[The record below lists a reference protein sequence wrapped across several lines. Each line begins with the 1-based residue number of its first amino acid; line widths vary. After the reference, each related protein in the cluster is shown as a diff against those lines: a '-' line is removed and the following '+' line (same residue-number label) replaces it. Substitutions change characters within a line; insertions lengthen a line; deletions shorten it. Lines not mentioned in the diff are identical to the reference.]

1 MTNVDASWALGDI
14 EQGASILHE
23 TPLLAIQV
31 LFSFLFFSIDPGDT
45 GSLFF
50 SFLFFSIDP
59 GDTGTVPQ
67 KR

>member
-31 LFSFLFFSIDPGDT
+31 LFSFLFFSFP
-45 GSLFF
+45 
-50 SFLFFSIDP
+50 SILAIQ
-59 GDTGTVPQ
+59 VQ
-67 KR
+67 YLKRDE